1 MPLPNAKP
9 DPEDSNVY
17 KQLSSIKASD
27 LTRSQLDVIRDPLFL
42 NDESEDVLRRI
53 ALIGLVT
60 DQLSFS
66 GAIPRTAQQAVS
78 SVTFSGS
85 ATVIQ
90 ELFKPS
96 VGEVW
101 VYNHASV
108 RMQGGSSGITLFLG
122 NDPSTSTNNVMLGQE
137 TSTGVQPFDLV
148 GQQSPIYI
156 TSDQYLIASHY
167 SLASGESS
175 EVRVS
180 VIRVR

>member
-42 NDESEDVLRRI
+42 NDQSEDVLRRI

-60 DQLSFS
+60 DQLSIS
-66 GAIPRTAQQAVS
+66 GPIPRTAQQAIS
-78 SVTFSGS
+78 SVTYSGS
-85 ATVIQ
+85 STVTQ
-90 ELFKPS
+90 EVFKPS

-101 VYNHASV
+101 QYNQASV
-108 RMQGGSSGITLFLG
+108 RMQGGSSGITLLLG
-122 NDPSTSTNNVMLGQE
+122 NDTTSSTNNVMLGQE
-137 TSTGVQPFDLV
+137 SSSGVQPFDLV
-148 GQQSPIYI
+148 GQMSPLYI
-156 TSDQYLIASHY
+156 TSDQYLIAQHY
-167 SLASGESS
+167 SLATGESS

-180 VIRVR
+180 LIRVR